1 MHRLWI
7 RIRLPLAMVVLLV
20 INLGMARL
28 FSGPEDT
35 WIKNSQGEW
44 IKHGY
49 PSGPPPPQD
58 YEKPFSHQIV
68 PFFFIIPIVVP
79 LFYIKKYKPQHRRD
93 FDKITIDIRYYVYIY
108 TSFFL
113 LGILILIGL
122 ILEVDFSLIGNFQL
136 QEFLVIISMVG
147 FAGLCILISYI
158 FFLLK
163 RKRSNYLNL
172 IKK

>member
-58 YEKPFSHQIV
+58 YKKPFSHQIV
-68 PFFFIIPIVVP
+68 PFFFFIPIVVP
-79 LFYIKKYKPQHRRD
+79 LFYIKKYKPQHRLN
-93 FDKITIDIRYYVYIY
+93 FDKITSDIRYYVYIY

-113 LGILILIGL
+113 LGIIILIGL

-136 QEFLVIISMVG
+136 QEFLVIISIVG